1 MSTVP
6 LNLPAMLRALRRGP
20 LGSLRQS
27 WTTFWSDGRATPQA
41 FAGLAPTQTTSHFRH
56 TACFAFIFLLVTLGS
71 IAWGQNLL
79 EHVMVRHVKDMVAA
93 ELRAHQTL
101 SSRDSAT
108 QLALALRQ
116 REATVA
122 RRERA
127 ISVQGADGRLLYG
140 AAELLSPAL
149 CQGGPLPCR
158 GWLRATLSTGDGLSE
173 WLGHASLLPDG
184 GRYVIA
190 YDILPML
197 NRIYPVPLVVGLSVF
212 TALLLSL
219 GAGLF
224 FSIGAATRITR
235 IRQTMAR
242 FARGDLDARV
252 ALHGRQDEFDQLG
265 KDVNQALER
274 IDFLMEEVRNATNH
288 IAHELRTPLTRLQQR
303 LSNAADSIRENP
315 AAEAEM
321 ALAEE
326 EIRRILYLFRAVMRI
341 SEIETGRCHHEPC
354 ELDMRALLADLHD
367 YYDVLAEQRGLTLLT
382 CIEDATPLPGD
393 RALLFQALVN
403 LIDNAVKYAPPGST
417 ITLLARRSGAWL
429 ELGIADQGPGIDAG
443 QRGQAVQRFRRLTR
457 DRSIAGHGL
466 GLALVHAVA
475 ALHGGSLV
483 LADND
488 LDGADAKASAEFP
501 AAGAAHAEHSPHAE
515 TQTSRPL
522 RGLLALLRLP
532 CLPPSSRGS

>member
-1 MSTVP
+1 MTTVP
-6 LNLPAMLRALRRGP
+6 FDFPETLRALRQGP
-20 LGSLRQS
+20 LSRLFGSWRA
-27 WTTFWSDGRATPQA
+27 FWRDGRVAEA
-41 FAGLAPTQTTSHFRH
+41 AGQPPPTRTTSHFRY

-93 ELRAHQTL
+93 EIRAHQTL
-101 SSRDSAT
+101 SSRDSASD
-108 QLALALRQ
+108 LARALRQ
-116 REATVA
+116 REAAVP

-127 ISVQGADGRLLYG
+127 ISVQAADGSLLYG
-140 AAELLSPAL
+140 AAELLSPQM
-149 CQGGPLPCR
+149 CRGGQQPCR
-158 GWLRATLSTGDGLSE
+158 GWLRASLTTGEGSSE

-219 GAGLF
+219 GAGLL
-224 FSIGAATRITR
+224 FSIGAANRVTR

-242 FARGDLDARV
+242 FARGDQDARV
-252 ALHGRQDEFDQLG
+252 PLHGSQDEFDELG
-265 KDVNQALER
+265 HDVNQALER
-274 IDFLMEEVRNATNH
+274 IGFLMEEVRNATNH

-303 LSNAADSIRENP
+303 LSNAAESMRDNP

-326 EIRRILYLFRAVMRI
+326 EVRRILYLFRTVMRI
-341 SEIETGRCHHEPC
+341 SEIETGRCHHEPA
-354 ELDMRALLADLHD
+354 ELDIRGLLADLHD
-367 YYDVLAEQRGLTLLT
+367 YYDVLAEQRGLTLQT
-382 CIEDATPLPGD
+382 RIEEVPPLMGD

-403 LIDNAVKYAPPGST
+403 LADNAIKYAPRGT
-417 ITLLARRSGAWL
+417 VVTLLARGQGGGI
-429 ELGIADQGPGIDAG
+429 ELGVADQGPGIDAD
-443 QRGQAVQRFRRLTR
+443 QRSQAVQRFRRLTR
-457 DRSIAGHGL
+457 DRTISGHGL

-475 ALHGGSLV
+475 ALHGGSLR

-488 LDGADAKASAEFP
+488 LDTRDHG
-501 AAGAAHAEHSPHAE
+501 AGAPA
-515 TQTSRPL
+515 
-522 RGLLALLRLP
+522 RGLLAVLRLP
-532 CLPPSSRGS
+532 CRSAAGRSS

>member
-1 MSTVP
+1 MNTAPFDIPES
-6 LNLPAMLRALRRGP
+6 LRALKHGP
-20 LGSLRQS
+20 LAGLTRS
-27 WTTFWSDGRATPQA
+27 WWSFWRDGRAHESTAALP
-41 FAGLAPTQTTSHFRH
+41 PTQTTSHFRH

-79 EHVMVRHVKDMVAA
+79 ENVMVRHVKDMVAA

-101 SSRDSAT
+101 SSRDSAS
-108 QLALALRQ
+108 QLARALSQ

-127 ISVQGADGRLLYG
+127 ISVQGADGSLLYG
-140 AAELLSPAL
+140 AAELLSPTL
-149 CQGGPLPCR
+149 CQGGPQPCR
-158 GWLRATLSTGDGLSE
+158 GWLRATLTTEDGLSE

-184 GRYVIA
+184 GRYIIA

-224 FSIGAATRITR
+224 FSIGAANRITR

-242 FARGDLDARV
+242 FARGDLEARV
-252 ALHGRQDEFDQLG
+252 TLHGRQDEFDQLSE
-265 KDVNQALER
+265 DVNQALER

-303 LSNAADSIRENP
+303 LNNAADSIRDNP
-315 AAEAEM
+315 PAEAEM
-321 ALAEE
+321 ALAED
-326 EIRRILYLFRAVMRI
+326 EIRRILYLFRTVMRI
-341 SEIETGRCHHEPC
+341 SEIETGRCHHEPAD
-354 ELDMRALLADLHD
+354 LDTRVLLADLLD
-367 YYDVLAEQRGLTLLT
+367 YYDVLAEQRGLTLVT
-382 CIEDATPLPGD
+382 RIDDNTPLPGD

-403 LIDNAVKYAPPGST
+403 LIDNAIKYAPSGST
-417 ITLLARRSGAWL
+417 ITLLARRCGPWL
-429 ELGIADQGPGIDAG
+429 EVGIADQGPGIDAG

-457 DRSIAGHGL
+457 DRTIAGHGL

-475 ALHGGSLV
+475 ALHGGSLI
-483 LADND
+483 LSDND
-488 LDGADAKASAEFP
+488 LADAESTP
-501 AAGAAHAEHSPHAE
+501 P
-515 TQTSRPL
+515 RPL

-532 CLPPSSRGS
+532 CNPSSSRGS

>member
-1 MSTVP
+1 MNTVQFDIP
-6 LNLPAMLRALRRGP
+6 ETLRALRQGP
-20 LGSLRQS
+20 LSGLFGSWQS
-27 WTTFWSDGRATPQA
+27 FWRDARAPSATAVPP
-41 FAGLAPTQTTSHFRH
+41 PTRTTSHFRY

-93 ELRAHQTL
+93 EIRAHQTL
-101 SSRDSAT
+101 SSRDSASE
-108 QLALALRQ
+108 LARALKL
-116 REATVA
+116 REAAVA

-127 ISVQGADGRLLYG
+127 ISVQAADGRLLYG
-140 AAELLSPAL
+140 AAELLSPL
-149 CQGGPLPCR
+149 MCQGGQQPCR
-158 GWLRATLSTGDGLSE
+158 GWLRASLTTGEGASE

-219 GAGLF
+219 GAGLL
-224 FSIGAATRITR
+224 FSIGAANRVTR

-242 FARGDLDARV
+242 FARGDQDARV
-252 ALHGRQDEFDQLG
+252 ALHGSQDEFDELG
-265 KDVNQALER
+265 HDVNQALER

-303 LSNAADSIRENP
+303 LSNAADSMRDNP

-326 EIRRILYLFRAVMRI
+326 EVRRILYLFRTVMRI
-341 SEIETGRCHHEPC
+341 SEIETGRCHHEPVD
-354 ELDMRALLADLHD
+354 LDARALLADLHD
-367 YYDVLAEQRGLTLLT
+367 YYDVLADQRGVALQ
-382 CIEDATPLPGD
+382 IRVEDDLPLMGD

-403 LIDNAVKYAPPGST
+403 LIDNAIKYAPPGSA
-417 ITLLARRSGAWL
+417 ITLLARRRGPWI
-429 ELGIADQGPGIDAG
+429 ELGTADQGPGIDAD
-443 QRGQAVQRFRRLTR
+443 QRSQAVQRFRRLTR
-457 DRSIAGHGL
+457 DRTISGHGL

-475 ALHGGSLV
+475 ALHGGSLA

-488 LDGADAKASAEFP
+488 PGP
-501 AAGAAHAEHSPHAE
+501 PQGAASGAP
-515 TQTSRPL
+515 
-522 RGLLALLRLP
+522 RGLLAILRLP
-532 CLPPSSRGS
+532 CKSAAGGRS

>member
-1 MSTVP
+1 MSTVQFDIP
-6 LNLPAMLRALRRGP
+6 ETLRALRQGP
-20 LGSLRQS
+20 LSGLFGSWR
-27 WTTFWSDGRATPQA
+27 TFWRDGRAPDPG
-41 FAGLAPTQTTSHFRH
+41 AGLPPTRTTSHFRY

-93 ELRAHQTL
+93 EIRAHQTL
-101 SSRDSAT
+101 SSRDSASD
-108 QLALALRQ
+108 LARALSL
-116 REATVA
+116 REAAAA

-127 ISVQGADGRLLYG
+127 ISVQAADGSLLYG
-140 AAELLSPAL
+140 AAELLSPL
-149 CQGGPLPCR
+149 MCQGGPQPCR
-158 GWLRATLSTGDGLSE
+158 GWLRAALTTGERANE

-219 GAGLF
+219 GAGLL
-224 FSIGAATRITR
+224 FSIGAANRVTR

-242 FARGDLDARV
+242 FARGDQDARV
-252 ALHGRQDEFDQLG
+252 TLHGRQDEFDQLG
-265 KDVNQALER
+265 HDVNQALER

-303 LSNAADSIRENP
+303 LSNAADSIRDNP
-315 AAEAEM
+315 EAEAEM
-321 ALAEE
+321 ALAED
-326 EIRRILYLFRAVMRI
+326 EIRRILYLFRTVMRI
-341 SEIETGRCHHEPC
+341 SEIETGRCHHEPAD
-354 ELDMRALLADLHD
+354 LDVQALMSDLHD
-367 YYDVLAEQRGLTLLT
+367 YYDVLAEQRGVLLDT
-382 CIEDATPLPGD
+382 CIEDGLPLRGD

-403 LIDNAVKYAPPGST
+403 LIDNAIKYAPPGTT
-417 ITLLARRSGAWL
+417 ITLLARRRGAWL
-429 ELGIADQGPGIDAG
+429 ELGTADEGPGIDAD
-443 QRGQAVQRFRRLTR
+443 QRSQAVQRFRRLTR
-457 DRSIAGHGL
+457 DRTISGHGL

-488 LDGADAKASAEFP
+488 LDGPQEAAS
-501 AAGAAHAEHSPHAE
+501 GAP
-515 TQTSRPL
+515 
-522 RGLLALLRLP
+522 RGLLAVLRLP
-532 CLPPSSRGS
+532 CRPLAGARS

>member
-1 MSTVP
+1 MS
-6 LNLPAMLRALRRGP
+6 PAPFTFPASWRALRHGP
-20 LGSLRQS
+20 LRGLFLS
-27 WTTFWSDGRATPQA
+27 WMSFWREGRAGPDA
-41 FAGLAPTQTTSHFRH
+41 ARELAPTQTTSHFRH

-108 QLALALRQ
+108 ELARALSL
-116 REATVA
+116 REATIA

-127 ISVQGADGRLLYG
+127 ISVQGPDGRLLYG
-140 AAELLSPAL
+140 AAELLSPTL
-149 CQGGPLPCR
+149 CQGGPQPCR
-158 GWLRATLSTGDGLSE
+158 GWLRATLTTGDGLSE

-184 GRYVIA
+184 GRYIIA

-242 FARGDLDARV
+242 FAQGDQEARV
-252 ALHGRQDEFDQLG
+252 ALQGRQDEFDQLG

-315 AAEAEM
+315 AAQAEM

-354 ELDMRALLADLHD
+354 ALDMRAMLTDLHD
-367 YYDVLAEQRGLTLLT
+367 YYDVLAEQRGLTLVT
-382 CIEDATPLPGD
+382 RIEDDTPLPGD

-403 LIDNAVKYAPPGST
+403 LIDNAVKYAPQAST
-417 ITLLARRSGAWL
+417 ITLLARRRGAWL
-429 ELGIADQGPGIDAG
+429 EIGIADQGPGIDAG
-443 QRGQAVQRFRRLTR
+443 KRGQAVQRFRRLTR

-488 LDGADAKASAEFP
+488 LSPQDP
-501 AAGAAHAEHSPHAE
+501 AAP
-515 TQTSRPL
+515 RPL

-532 CLPPSSRGS
+532 CEPPSSRGF